1 MVADNSKA
9 PNSRWYSGSGMYRE
23 AQLYVGPKTCIL
35 PEGVK
40 VSVLD
45 QERIRVDVELTGPG
59 AKESDDQLEVEI
71 LFEGRKIATAQ
82 GNHAE
87 IVIPDVKLW
96 DEEHPDLYQCRVT
109 LKKEGAVADEAAV
122 SFGMRIVRLE
132 RRRFLR
138 QRKSG
143 ASAGSLYPSRQR
155 CSRCLRFSGR
165 GVEKSEDPEGS
176 RI

>member
-1 MVADNSKA
+1 M
-9 PNSRWYSGSGMYRE
+9 
-23 AQLYVGPKTCIL
+23 GPKTCIL

-40 VSVLD
+40 VSALD

-109 LKKEGAVADEAAV
+109 LKKEGDVGQTRLRCPLACGLSPAGAETV
-122 SFGMRIVRLE
+122 SSVNGNPVLLRGACIHRL
-132 RRRFLR
+132 
-138 QRKSG
+138 
-143 ASAGSLYPSRQR
+143 QR
-155 CSRCLRFSGR
+155 CSRRLRFSGR

>member
-1 MVADNSKA
+1 
-9 PNSRWYSGSGMYRE
+9 MYRE

-82 GNHAE
+82 GLSLIH
-87 IVIPDVKLW
+87 IFPD
-96 DEEHPDLYQCRVT
+96 
-109 LKKEGAVADEAAV
+109 
-122 SFGMRIVRLE
+122 
-132 RRRFLR
+132 
-138 QRKSG
+138 
-143 ASAGSLYPSRQR
+143 AGSQGSL
-155 CSRCLRFSGR
+155 CSDGTGDGCGGAAAGRFY
-165 GVEKSEDPEGS
+165 EL
-176 RI
+176 